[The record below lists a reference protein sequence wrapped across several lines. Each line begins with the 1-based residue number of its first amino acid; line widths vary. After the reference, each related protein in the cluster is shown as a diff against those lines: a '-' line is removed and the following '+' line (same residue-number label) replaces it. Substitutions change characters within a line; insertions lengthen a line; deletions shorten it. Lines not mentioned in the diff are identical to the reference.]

1 MCEGCR
7 GCLAAR
13 MAYDLTYM
21 WFGLVPVMELRG
33 CMVRRE
39 YGQWSTWLH
48 RDSFMSGLLG
58 PIALVQ
64 SLWTR

>member
-1 MCEGCR
+1 
-7 GCLAAR
+7 